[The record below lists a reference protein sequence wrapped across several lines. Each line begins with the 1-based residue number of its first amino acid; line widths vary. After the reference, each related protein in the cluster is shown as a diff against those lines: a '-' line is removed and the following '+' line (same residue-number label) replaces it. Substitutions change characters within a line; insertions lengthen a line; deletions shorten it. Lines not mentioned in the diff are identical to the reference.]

1 MATKGNSDKFRKM
14 LWPKIE
20 DASTAMEAMK
30 LAQWAGLFIA
40 IGYGL
45 ALVLAMST
53 DQYPDGTPSE
63 DDTELYG
70 MAFFYVV
77 LLLLALVFWFLAR
90 RGKAWAVL
98 IVSAW
103 GLIEAVLKLVTLPG
117 QGVIL
122 AILLILFCISGLR
135 GWFGVRKI
143 GQPGVQ
149 PDETAVSE

>member
-30 LAQWAGLFIA
+30 LAQWAGLLIA

-53 DQYPDGTPSE
+53 DQYPDGMSE
-63 DDTELYG
+63 DAEAELYG

-77 LLLLALVFWFLAR
+77 LLLLALLFWFLAR

-98 IVSAW
+98 MVSAW
-103 GLIEAVLKLVTLPG
+103 GLIEAVLKLITLPG
-117 QGVIL
+117 KGVIL
-122 AILLILFCISGLR
+122 AILLILFCSSGFR
-135 GWFGVRKI
+135 GWFGVRKF
-143 GQPGVQ
+143 GQPGAP
-149 PDETAVSE
+149 PDKTAVSE